1 MVETEP
7 NKIKAIVMNNDYPY
21 SLIKKDIKL
30 HCERLRNTESYGP
43 QKLHVTLK
51 LPFVDKKLHIFEK
64 KIKLM
69 TESIYSTITP
79 RIFFVSKPMIK
90 IELKASN
97 ILYGQKLCYLH
108 VQLIQRKQLY
118 WGNFSPSKN

>member
-1 MVETEP
+1 MIRKRITNGYP
-7 NKIKAIVMNNDYPY
+7 DNLINKE
-21 SLIKKDIKL
+21 IKL
-30 HCERLRNTESYGP
+30 HSDILKKAKPSGP
-43 QKLHVTLK
+43 QKRDVILK
-51 LPFVDKKLHIFEK
+51 LPFIGNKLHILEK